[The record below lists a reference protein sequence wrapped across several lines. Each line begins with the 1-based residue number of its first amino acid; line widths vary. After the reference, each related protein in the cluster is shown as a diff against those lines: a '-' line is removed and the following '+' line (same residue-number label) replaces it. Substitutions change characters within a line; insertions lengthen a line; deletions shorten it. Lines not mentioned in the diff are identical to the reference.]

1 MFVGNNFKEDPSSEI
16 NPIKAFGT
24 DELEE
29 VWNGLK
35 DSLNQ
40 SFIKDFQLT
49 IWYKDK
55 SKVRGVSF
63 FYEVDKL
70 DEAYEKIYEWVN
82 DDTKILK
89 IELTPRIKST
99 FIDIQID

>member
-1 MFVGNNFKEDPSSEI
+1 MFVGNEFKEDVSSEI

-35 DSLNQ
+35 DSLSQ
-40 SFIKDFQLT
+40 SFIRDFQLT
-49 IWYKDK
+49 IYYKDK

-63 FYEVDKL
+63 FYEVDEL
-70 DEAYEKIYEWVN
+70 DEAYEKIYEWIN
-82 DDTKILK
+82 DGTKILK